1 MSLELRVAAYD
12 SADAQLLTAEVQQ
25 EYVRRYGGDGDTAP
39 VDTSEFDEPNG
50 RFFMVYV
57 DDVPAAMGGWR
68 RHAPLAEWEDAE
80 IKRMYVRPAFQRRG
94 VARLILAELERTAA
108 EAGITRL
115 ILETGLE
122 QPEGIA
128 LYRSAGY
135 EDIPPFGHYAD
146 DPLSVHLGKPLGQFS
161 VRSGARSDND
171 LQDAT
176 RASSHDGEGS
186 TS

>member
-1 MSLELRVAAYD
+1 MSLELRAATYD
-12 SADAQLLTAEVQQ
+12 SADAQLLTAEVQA

-39 VDTSEFDEPNG
+39 VDTSEFDGPNG

-57 DDVPAAMGGWR
+57 DGVPAAMGGWR
-68 RHAPLAEWEDAE
+68 RHAPLGEWDDAE

-94 VARLILAELERTAA
+94 LARLILAELERTAVV
-108 EAGITRL
+108 AGVTRL

-135 EDIPPFGHYAD
+135 QDIPAFGYYAG
-146 DPLSVHLGKPLGQFS
+146 DPLSVHLGKPL
-161 VRSGARSDND
+161 
-171 LQDAT
+171 T
-176 RASSHDGEGS
+176 
-186 TS
+186 

>member
-1 MSLELRVAAYD
+1 MQE
-12 SADAQLLTAEVQQ
+12 
-25 EYVRRYGGDGDTAP
+25 EYVRRYGGEGDTAP
-39 VDTSEFDEPNG
+39 VDTTEFDGPKG

-68 RHAPLAEWEDAE
+68 RRAPLGEWQDAE

-94 VARLILAELERTAA
+94 LARLILTELERTAA

-115 ILETGLE
+115 VLETGLE

-135 EDIPPFGHYAD
+135 EDIPAFGYYAGE
-146 DPLSVHLGKPLGQFS
+146 PLSVHLGKVLD
-161 VRSGARSDND
+161 V
-171 LQDAT
+171 T
-176 RASSHDGEGS
+176 
-186 TS
+186 

>member
-1 MSLELRVAAYD
+1 VSLELRAAAYD
-12 SADAQLLTAEVQQ
+12 SRDAQLLTAEVQQ
-25 EYVRRYGGDGDTAP
+25 EYVRRYGGEGDTAP
-39 VDTSEFDEPNG
+39 VDTTEFDGPNG

-68 RHAPLAEWEDAE
+68 RHAPLAEWDDAE
-80 IKRMYVRPAFQRRG
+80 IKRMYVRPAYQGRG
-94 VARLILAELERTAA
+94 LARLILAELERTAV

-135 EDIPPFGHYAD
+135 DDIPAFGYYAD
-146 DPLSVHLGKPLGQFS
+146 DPLSVHLGKPL
-161 VRSGARSDND
+161 
-171 LQDAT
+171 T
-176 RASSHDGEGS
+176 
-186 TS
+186 